1 MQSEELKN
9 PKYLEIKFY
18 RLTTP
23 LLNYSSLP
31 LSGLYNP
38 ILTPESNQ
46 YQLNSK
52 FKNFDIASPNF
63 LNTEN
68 LLTITNTQ
76 CEKILIDEMMDNFI
90 TFVNKSR
97 DEMTIKDLKIELKL
111 EENKNKTNEKP
122 MQCILGENNEI
133 KIPAKKSYPLFFNT
147 NIAKAGKYQ
156 LNISC
161 HSLNPLYDI
170 DYYKKKQRN
179 TIKDSTLNYYIK
191 NNTVEFF
198 EFQKFNFEVYN
209 PFSIKE
215 RFFNINVNQCFI
227 HIKIKNVTDNI
238 LTINDLGINLK
249 EKNDKVKSVKNID
262 DKIKLLKSGN
272 DKIKLVKSLAEIKNL
287 GHKNE
292 NDSKYISLQPKEEL
306 MALFK
311 IEDPDIFYEKSD
323 YILYI
328 SWLKKFDFDSKLFLY
343 DFSNKLNVFNNY
355 FKLSISEKPEGDIIL
370 NQNFRIVINLKTKNK
385 NAKYN
390 ISISQE
396 PIQDD
401 DDKSEDREIEI
412 IDIIEKQIELNS
424 KVPSN
429 NFILICKSDILG
441 NIYLPKLKFTLTE
454 GDKNNP
460 IYNIYDSLLSFN
472 CVAK

>member
-38 ILTPESNQ
+38 ILTQESKEF
-46 YQLNSK
+46 QLNSK

-111 EENKNKTNEKP
+111 EENKNKNNEKP

-209 PFSIKE
+209 PFFIKE
-215 RFFNINVNQCFI
+215 KFYNFNVNQCLI
-227 HIKIKNVTDNI
+227 SIKIKNITDNI
-238 LTINDLGINLK
+238 LTILDLFLVPKG
-249 EKNDKVKSVKNID
+249 KNMNKVE
-262 DKIKLLKSGN
+262 
-272 DKIKLVKSLAEIKNL
+272 LVKTLDEIKNNFN
-287 GHKNE
+287 KND
-292 NDSKYISLQPKEEL
+292 NDSKYITLQSKEEL
-306 MALFK
+306 MVLFR
-311 IEDPDIFYEKSD
+311 ITDPDLFNEKNEFTLT
-323 YILYI
+323 IN
-328 SWLKKFDFDSKLFLY
+328 WLKKFDFTTKIFKY
-343 DFSNKLNVFNNY
+343 DFNNALNIFNNY
-355 FKLSISEKPEGDIIL
+355 YKMTVTEKPEGDIIL
-370 NQNFRIVINLKTKNK
+370 NQNFKIIINIKSKNK
-385 NAKYN
+385 EGKYS
-390 ISISQE
+390 ISLSQE
-396 PIQDD
+396 PIRDND
-401 DDKSEDREIEI
+401 IKSDDREIEI
-412 IDIIEKQIELNS
+412 IDIIEKKMELNP
-424 KVPSN
+424 KIQSN

-441 NIYLPKLKFTLTE
+441 SVYLPKLRLIVNE
-454 GDKNNP
+454 GDKNPP
-460 IYNIYDSLLSFN
+460 IENVYDSLLSFN
-472 CVAK
+472 CISK